1 MDSLPILSQKSIV
14 DRVIME
20 FITEITNMLGQIQ
33 LRKEIASRLRRA
45 RENAGYHSAEG
56 FCETNGILTND
67 YNRHET
73 GSQSIKAS
81 QAILYCR
88 LLKVSLHWLMI
99 GGVH

>member
-1 MDSLPILSQKSIV
+1 MK
-14 DRVIME
+14 
-20 FITEITNMLGQIQ
+20 FIRENINMLGQIQ

-45 RENAGYHSAEG
+45 RENAGYGSAEG
-56 FCETNGILTND
+56 FCETYGILVND
-67 YNRHET
+67 YFRHES

-99 GGVH
+99 GGLK